1 MGTTLQ
7 NIYFGGET
15 RQVNSRSAGSCERA
29 LPLDGAC
36 HQFSPGS
43 PASFRKIDGH
53 ARRHPS
59 NVSQ

>member
-15 RQVNSRSAGSCERA
+15 RQVHSRAAASCERA
-29 LPLDGAC
+29 LPLDGVC
-36 HQFSPGS
+36 HRFSPGS
-43 PASFRKIDGH
+43 PASFPKIDGH